1 MDIGWWINHTVK
13 WNLTLTAD
21 MYISISVCKMLN
33 SNEKDRYVWNKSIQ
47 LSQIPLS
54 MFLCTVTVAFLSF
67 VLISCWSTYNYLM
80 FFLYTRKMFF
90 FSDNLQDSS
99 LVKTAE
105 CICLILWCGFLL
117 KKPYKPT
124 NKKKAYISKSLVMVE
139 LLMWSTS
146 SEMNGRLMTRDVFSN
161 PQIIPA
167 IT

>member
-1 MDIGWWINHTVK
+1 MKKTG
-13 WNLTLTAD
+13 
-21 MYISISVCKMLN
+21 MYETNQYNYLKFHS
-33 SNEKDRYVWNKSIQ
+33 
-47 LSQIPLS
+47 
-54 MFLCTVTVAFLSF
+54 LCSFALWLWLSF
-67 VLISCWSTYNYLM
+67 FLISCWSTYNYFM
-80 FFLYTRKMFF
+80 FFLHTRKMFF
-90 FSDNLQDSS
+90 FSDNFQDSS